1 MKGVVVNFNQKKGF
15 GFIRTPETT
24 KDVFFHISEIKHK
37 QIPVVGQTVEFEL
50 IITNKGPAGTKLALK
65 EKWWSPLATYG
76 FLVVLLVIII
86 SGYLLKYMSLI
97 WAYIFAV
104 NITTIVIFLFDKI
117 IASTSMLRVPEV
129 LLHVLAISGGS
140 PASFAAQNIF
150 RHKTLKSSFQRN
162 FWLIVAIQS
171 FILILLAYF

>member
-1 MKGVVVNFNQKKGF
+1 
-15 GFIRTPETT
+15 
-24 KDVFFHISEIKHK
+24 
-37 QIPVVGQTVEFEL
+37 
-50 IITNKGPAGTKLALK
+50 
-65 EKWWSPLATYG
+65 
-76 FLVVLLVIII
+76 
-86 SGYLLKYMSLI
+86 MSLI